1 MLLCLANCNLFVGC
15 FATHCHPFC
24 SCVIQAPPVPLLCY
38 SSSTRSTPVLFKL
51 KDFCN
56 IQQTLTYSCTFP
68 IYQATFAAK
77 SNMKYI
83 VATAAEDKA
92 CRRNMLDFYC
102 IRDQLLFAIC
112 MNEESITLWPQPSCT
127 SLEIAWRA
135 LKCNYVQ
142 LPSSNQTVSYHTTM
156 VSPCGLVSVVPL
168 SLPHLVLNV
177 KLSEITGVDIALLW
191 LVDFKGRGRIG
202 LSLLEELPFAD
213 YGSPISPDICVQF
226 WILVAS
232 FPGLSTLKCIFKSSE
247 KEQRCSFSEC
257 SMYSWLGN
265 LQNIAFLFN

>member
-1 MLLCLANCNLFVGC
+1 MLLCLVNCNLFVGC
-15 FATHCHPFC
+15 FATHCHLFC

-38 SSSTRSTPVLFKL
+38 STSTRSTPVLFKL

-68 IYQATFAAK
+68 IHQATFAAK

-83 VATAAEDKA
+83 VATTVEDKA

-247 KEQRCSFSEC
+247 KEQRCSLRWVLNVQLVGQPAKHCLSV
-257 SMYSWLGN
+257 
-265 LQNIAFLFN
+265 